1 MENSNY
7 ILYYIM
13 RITPI
18 ECWFIRRYGIAS
30 YLQTTHTERERE
42 STIAGCKNILT
53 SPLFHAM
60 AYRIMEFIFWSY
72 ERCTHSTIT
81 REDAKERHQCMRNEK
96 NGNQNENY
104 KNILDG
110 TKNFPFKWAAPFEH
124 TSSFNSSSHSFY
136 ILTLCVRALVLLVST

>member
-7 ILYYIM
+7 MLYYIM

-30 YLQTTHTERERE
+30 YLQTTHTERE

-53 SPLFHAM
+53 SPLFHAIQNYGIHLLIIRKVY
-60 AYRIMEFIFWSY
+60 AQHHN
-72 ERCTHSTIT
+72 ERG
-81 REDAKERHQCMRNEK
+81 RERETPMYEK
-96 NGNQNENY
+96 NGNQNGNY

-110 TKNFPFKWAAPFEH
+110 TKDFPFK
-124 TSSFNSSSHSFY
+124 
-136 ILTLCVRALVLLVST
+136 